1 MFQHQDFSFRPEE
14 RMKLRKNIET
24 LFQSGE
30 AFLIFPL
37 RMIHLKVN
45 LSSQDAAKAP
55 IQLGISVPKK
65 RIRKAVQRNLVKRR
79 IREAWRLQK
88 GKYFPNRRPPNFQI
102 QVFVIYLSDKVLSFS
117 VIEEAVGKCL
127 QRLQAIYHLPDSPS
141 KD

>member
-1 MFQHQDFSFRPEE
+1 MCQHQDFSFRPEE

-37 RMIHLKVN
+37 RMIHLKVT
-45 LSSQDAAKAP
+45 LSSSSVAQVP

-65 RIRKAVQRNLVKRR
+65 RIKKAVQRNLVKRR

-88 GKYFPNRRPPNFQI
+88 GKYFPNPGSLDFQI
-102 QVFVIYLSDKVLSFS
+102 QVFVIYLSDKMLSFS
-117 VIEEAVGKCL
+117 VIDEAVGKCL
-127 QRLQAIYHLPDSPS
+127 QRLKAIYHLPDLPS